1 MDDRFLTESRRDPDP
16 AFARGLRGR
25 LRSIETDEPERRA
38 PRWRTALVGAVALA
52 AGVAVFTLPA
62 VRVTAQQVLDLFR
75 VRDFAVVSIDESR
88 VEQLKARQFDPQTL
102 LGGKIEKLQDPGP
115 PQRFASLE
123 AATAAAGFT
132 PVRPTEMPRGL
143 QLDSVIV
150 AGEMRERVTVDTRP
164 LRELMEAF
172 DIRDLTVPPGLDG
185 QQVSIHVPRVVVQ
198 VYRNDRKARARF
210 LQASSPELSMPSG
223 VDLAR
228 LGEIG
233 LRLLG
238 LQRDEANRMAR
249 AIDWRST
256 LLVPVASTAT
266 TFQRIRVNGANG
278 VYLETKSANSP
289 GSEDAGAVVLW
300 SRDDRIYALMGN
312 IDQAALVGMAESV
325 R

>member
-1 MDDRFLTESRRDPDP
+1 
-16 AFARGLRGR
+16 
-25 LRSIETDEPERRA
+25 
-38 PRWRTALVGAVALA
+38 
-52 AGVAVFTLPA
+52 
-62 VRVTAQQVLDLFR
+62 
-75 VRDFAVVSIDESR
+75 
-88 VEQLKARQFDPQTL
+88 
-102 LGGKIEKLQDPGP
+102 
-115 PQRFASLE
+115 
-123 AATAAAGFT
+123 
-132 PVRPTEMPRGL
+132 
-143 QLDSVIV
+143 
-150 AGEMRERVTVDTRP
+150 
-164 LRELMEAF
+164 MEAF

-198 VYRNDRKARARF
+198 IYRNDRKARARF

-238 LQRDEANRMAR
+238 LGRDEANRMAH

-266 TFQRIRVNGANG
+266 TFQRIHVNGANG
-278 VYLETKSANSP
+278 VYLETTAHS
-289 GSEDAGAVVLW
+289 GEDAGSVVLW

-312 IDQAALVGMAESV
+312 LDQAALVGMAESV